1 MDHRPDRRHQEFRA
15 GCAGVG
21 QPDRA
26 TGRRRATRRSDQRAR
41 TAAPMVG
48 RQRRRRFRGGRRYPG
63 SSALG
68 FLSGTTGFGQLV
80 VLQPVRLGPTR
91 SAGPLRRADRCGVA
105 GTRLRRLPVLL
116 PGGRR
121 GRRHRR
127 RAGGVGMGSG
137 AAGHPGARSGRYV
150 HQPRRQRRAAR
161 RQRGGDQRPAARP
174 DIEQACRRAAAV
186 NYLTDLATLLW
197 SKIQS
202 IRTAPT
208 NEAADMTNTVA
219 PTNGSHKGGQ
229 DGPKPRSRR
238 AGRKT
243 AVGEYKHKRTGIDV
257 ALGLLTPIVGQEFL
271 DKYNLRDP
279 LNRTL
284 RYGVKTMFSTAGAT
298 TRQFKRVQGLRGGP
312 TRLKASGKDYYD
324 LTPDDDQK
332 LIVETVDEFAEEI
345 LRPAAHD
352 ADEATTYPPDLLAKA
367 AELGITAVNV
377 PEDFDGIAEH
387 RSSVTNVLVAEA
399 LAYGDMGLALP
410 ILAPGGVASALT
422 HWGSADQQATYLQEF
437 AGENV
442 PQACLAIAEPRPLF
456 DPTALKTTAVRTPG
470 GYRLDGVKSLV
481 PAAADAELF
490 IVGAQLNGKPALFI
504 VESSAKG
511 LTVKADPSMG
521 IRAAAL
527 GQVELSGV
535 SVPLNARL
543 GEDEATDDDYSES
556 IALSRLG
563 WAALAVGTSHA
574 VLDYVIPYVKDREAF
589 GEPVARRQAVAFMCA
604 NIAIELDGLRLITWR
619 GAARAEQGLTI
630 TREAALAKRLGT
642 DKGMQI
648 GLDGV
653 QLLGGHGYTKEH
665 PVERWYRDLR
675 AIGVAEGVVVI

>member
-1 MDHRPDRRHQEFRA
+1 MTD
-15 GCAGVG
+15 
-21 QPDRA
+21 
-26 TGRRRATRRSDQRAR
+26 TGSGSRQTSKPSRS
-41 TAAPMVG
+41 
-48 RQRRRRFRGGRRYPG
+48 RFR
-63 SSALG
+63 
-68 FLSGTTGFGQLV
+68 
-80 VLQPVRLGPTR
+80 
-91 SAGPLRRADRCGVA
+91 
-105 GTRLRRLPVLL
+105 
-116 PGGRR
+116 RR
-121 GRRHRR
+121 GRKT
-127 RAGGVGMGSG
+127 GVGL
-137 AAGHPGARSGRYV
+137 
-150 HQPRRQRRAAR
+150 QP
-161 RQRGGDQRPAARP
+161 
-174 DIEQACRRAAAV
+174 
-186 NYLTDLATLLW
+186 
-197 SKIQS
+197 
-202 IRTAPT
+202 
-208 NEAADMTNTVA
+208 
-219 PTNGSHKGGQ
+219 
-229 DGPKPRSRR
+229 
-238 AGRKT
+238 
-243 AVGEYKHKRTGIDV
+243 HKRTGIDITL
-257 ALGLLTPIVGQEFL
+257 ALLTPLVGQEFL
-271 DKYNLRDP
+271 DKYHLRDP
-279 LNRTL
+279 LNRAL
-284 RYGVKTMFSTAGAT
+284 RYGTKTIFSTAGAT
-298 TRQFKRVQGLRGGP
+298 SRQFKRVQNLRGGP
-312 TRLKASGKDYYD
+312 TRLKSSGKDYYD
-324 LTPDDDQK
+324 LTPDDEQK
-332 LIVETVDEFAEEI
+332 MIVETLEEFAEEV

-352 ADEATTYPPDLLAKA
+352 ADEAATYPPDLMAKA
-367 AELGITAVNV
+367 AELGITAVNI
-377 PEDFDGIAEH
+377 PEDFEGIAAH

-442 PQACLAIAEPRPLF
+442 PQACVALAEPQPLF
-456 DPTALKTTAVRTPG
+456 DPTRLKTTAARTPS

-527 GQVELSGV
+527 GHVELSGV

-543 GEDEATDDDYSES
+543 GEDDATDHDYSEA

-574 VLDYVIPYVKDREAF
+574 VLDYVVPYVKERAAF
-589 GEPVARRQAVAFMCA
+589 GEPIARRQAVAFMCA

-619 GAARAEQGLTI
+619 GAARAEQGLPFI
-630 TREAALAKRLGT
+630 REAALAKRLGA

-675 AIGVAEGVVVI
+675 AIGVAEGIVVI